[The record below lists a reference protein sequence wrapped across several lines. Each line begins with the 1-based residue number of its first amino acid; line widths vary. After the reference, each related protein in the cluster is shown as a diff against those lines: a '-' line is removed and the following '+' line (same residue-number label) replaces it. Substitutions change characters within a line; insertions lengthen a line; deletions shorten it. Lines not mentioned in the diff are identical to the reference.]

1 MLAVDRDDLRS
12 RLVDSLSAAL
22 PSMRDQLSDLVDI
35 LDADVKPRVKAEPD
49 EDVKPDV
56 ERDEQPKKKRKK
68 DVKCASAAYVLA
80 EAL

>member
-1 MLAVDRDDLRS
+1 MRS
-12 RLVDSLSAAL
+12 
-22 PSMRDQLSDLVDI
+22 QLSDLLEI
-35 LDADVKPRVKAEPD
+35 LDADEKPRIKAEPD

-56 ERDEQPKKKRKK
+56 ERDEQPAKKRKK